1 MSEQVTTQDYVRAA
15 IAGNAA
21 KAQEIFSQL
30 MAPKVVDAIDQ
41 ARVQVAQNYFGQHEV
56 VVDEPE
62 QPEIEDSAAVQVASS
77 DEGDENDTTN
87 QEEES
92 NENA

>member
-1 MSEQVTTQDYVRAA
+1 MSETVTTQDYVRAA

-30 MAPKVVDAIDQ
+30 MAPKVVDAIDA
-41 ARVQVAQNYFGQHEV
+41 ARTEVAQNYFGQHEV

-62 QPEIEDSAAVQVASS
+62 QPEIEDSAAVQVADS
-77 DEGDENDTTN
+77 GQDTDTEEP
-87 QEEES
+87 QEES
-92 NENA
+92 NEDAQ